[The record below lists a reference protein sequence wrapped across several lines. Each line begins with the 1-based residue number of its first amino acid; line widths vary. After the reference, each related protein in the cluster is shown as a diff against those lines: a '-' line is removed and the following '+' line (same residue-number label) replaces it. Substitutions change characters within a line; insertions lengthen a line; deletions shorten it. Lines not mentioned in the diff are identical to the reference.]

1 MNITDT
7 KLWKGLKKN
16 KIFNTVYYKTVGRWI
31 RKYRIKDR
39 VKEMRKDGFN
49 IVMELETALDNTS
62 AVFFVDYGT
71 LLGFVRDGGVIKW
84 DFDIDFGIFINNDFS
99 WEDLENALKEIGF
112 YLHHQFRFHD
122 QVTEQTYKRGNILV
136 DFFNHFHEG
145 DNTCSYAY
153 YFRKD
158 YDYQDKDIM
167 HAAIFTTVKISGT
180 KILEVPGG
188 KVHIPIEAEQY
199 LEELY
204 TEKWR
209 IPDPNFDGGSSPACY
224 KYKDEI
230 GCCEHI
236 ENKNSVEKTI

>member
-39 VKEMRKDGFN
+39 VKEMRKDGFDV
-49 IVMELETALDNTS
+49 IMELEAALEDTP
-62 AVFFVDYGT
+62 AEFFVDNGT

-112 YLHHQFRFHD
+112 CLHHQFRFHD
-122 QVTEQTYKRGNILV
+122 EITEQTYKRGNILV

-145 DNTCSYAY
+145 DNTCYYAY
-153 YFRKD
+153 YYKND
-158 YDYQDKDIM
+158 YDYQTKDIM
-167 HAAIFTTVKISGT
+167 HAEIFKTVKISGT

-199 LEELY
+199 LGELY
-204 TEKWR
+204 TENWR
-209 IPDPNFDGGSSPACY
+209 TPDPNWEGGAGSACFRY
-224 KYKDEI
+224 
-230 GCCEHI
+230 
-236 ENKNSVEKTI
+236 ENEFGYYELVEK